1 MADTTVEQGPGA
13 ISWSR
18 RRETASTRDLIIAV
32 GVFLTLAALLISID
46 VVDRLFVLTR
56 EHEDWEL
63 DEILASGPALI
74 LVVAWYAIR
83 RWLEARRLNLV
94 LTDTNETL
102 RSTHARAIAAEAQI
116 REAQRFEAL
125 GQLAGGLAHEL
136 NNMLQPV
143 MTLSQLSLEKD
154 SLTPTTRANLTK
166 ILEAAEHSRDI
177 LGRALTFA
185 GGKSLQAEEVV
196 FADCLRDTVAFSQ
209 TVLPRTVNVEV
220 EVPDL
225 PELALINRTELTQI
239 ITNLMS
245 NAARA
250 MEGSGTL
257 RITLRID
264 TLSEQ
269 DGAIQ
274 DLDPGRYFR
283 LQVRDDGRGIAEDV
297 RRRLFDPYFTT
308 AGATNK
314 LGLGLAVVHGIVSDW
329 NGRITAKSRLGSGTC
344 LTILIPVA
352 AA

>member
-1 MADTTVEQGPGA
+1 MVDVAVEQGPAA

-32 GVFLTLAALLISID
+32 AVFLTFAALLISID
-46 VVDRLFVLTR
+46 VVEKLFSLTR
-56 EHEDWEL
+56 DHEDWEL
-63 DEILASGPALI
+63 DEVLASGPALM
-74 LVVAWYAIR
+74 LVVTWYAIR
-83 RWLEARRLNLV
+83 RWLEAKRLNLV
-94 LTDTNETL
+94 LAATNETL
-102 RSTHARAIAAEAQI
+102 RSTHVRAIAAESQI

-154 SLTPTTRANLTK
+154 NLAPPTRANLTK

-196 FADCLRDTVAFSQ
+196 FADCLKDTVAFSQ
-209 TVLPRTVNVEV
+209 TVLPRTVKVEV
-220 EVPDL
+220 DVPNL

-250 MEGSGTL
+250 MDGSGTL
-257 RITLRID
+257 KISLTID
-264 TLSEQ
+264 ALSAQ
-269 DGAIQ
+269 NAALQ
-274 DLDPGRYFR
+274 DLVPGRYFR
-283 LQVRDDGRGIAEDV
+283 LLVRDDGRGMAEDV

-308 AGATNK
+308 AEATNK
-314 LGLGLAVVHGIVSDW
+314 LGLGLAVVHGIVKDW
-329 NGRITAKSRLGSGTC
+329 KGRITAESRLGSGTC